1 MKYVESCPKP
11 ESSPLQKICTTFLV
25 LSMAYCGSGLQ
36 NYGTGPGLNY
46 VVNVMKMGAVGDGRK
61 DDSQA
66 FLRAWTAVCG
76 ANKTAPLLLIPA
88 GRTFLLKPVKFQGPC
103 TSSAINFKILGNIMA
118 PDMRAWKGNDR
129 QNWLVFENISWLKID
144 GNGQID
150 GRGASWWQQE
160 SEPEKRPTALKF
172 SRCTDLRLD
181 QLKHINSPRN
191 HISVTGCRN
200 VVISHLNITAPGSS
214 PNTDGIDIGRTRNV
228 YIHDC
233 NIETGDDCIAIGTE
247 SFNFSISHVTCGPG
261 HGISIGSLGAN
272 GATAR
277 VKNINVSD
285 CSFKGSTNGARIKTW
300 QGGSGFAKE
309 IYFQRIHLDA
319 VANPI
324 IIDQYYCLVTGK
336 CPNQTSAVKVSDV
349 FYNNFEGTSS
359 SKKAIILNC
368 SQSIGCDN
376 LRLTDISIKSSVHGA
391 GCQSSC
397 LNAQAIVSNSVP
409 AVKCLKR
416 K

>member
-1 MKYVESCPKP
+1 MSKP
-11 ESSPLQKICTTFLV
+11 ESSPLQKICTTLLV

-36 NYGTGPGLNY
+36 NYGTGPGFNY

-66 FLRAWTAVCG
+66 FLRAWAAVCG

-88 GRTFLLKPVKFQGPC
+88 GRTFLLKPVKFQ
-103 TSSAINFKILGNIMA
+103 
-118 PDMRAWKGNDR
+118 AWKGDDR

-160 SEPEKRPTALKF
+160 SEPEKRPAALTFNK
-172 SRCTDLRLD
+172 CTNLRLD

-191 HISVTGCRN
+191 HITVTGCRKCG
-200 VVISHLNITAPGSS
+200 HFSS
-214 PNTDGIDIGRTRNV
+214 KYYCSWFKSQHRWHRYRPDKE
-228 YIHDC
+228 C
-233 NIETGDDCIAIGTE
+233 DDCIAIGTE
-247 SFNFSISHVTCGPG
+247 SFNFKISHVTCGPG

-324 IIDQYYCLVTGK
+324 IIDQYYCPVNGN
-336 CPNQTSAVKVSDV
+336 CPNQTSTVKVSDV

-359 SKKAIILNC
+359 SEKAIILNC
-368 SQSIGCDN
+368 SQSTGCDN
-376 LRLTDISIKSSVHGA
+376 LRLTDIFIKSSVHGA

>member
-1 MKYVESCPKP
+1 MSKP
-11 ESSPLQKICTTFLV
+11 ESSPLQKICTTLLV

-36 NYGTGPGLNY
+36 NYGTGPGFNY

-66 FLRAWTAVCG
+66 FLRAWAAVCG

-118 PDMRAWKGNDR
+118 PDMTAWKGDDR
-129 QNWLVFENISWLKID
+129 QNWLVFENINWLKID

-160 SEPEKRPTALKF
+160 SEPEKRPAALTFNK
-172 SRCTDLRLD
+172 CTNLRLN

-191 HISVTGCRN
+191 HITVTGCRN

-214 PNTDGIDIGRTRNV
+214 PNTDGIDIGQTRNV

-247 SFNFSISHVTCGPG
+247 SFNFKISHVTCGPG

-272 GATAR
+272 GAMAR

-324 IIDQYYCLVTGK
+324 IIDQYYCPVPGN

-359 SKKAIILNC
+359 SEKAIILNC

-376 LRLTDISIKSSVHGA
+376 LRLTDIFIKSSVQGA

-397 LNAQAIVSNSVP
+397 LNAQATVSNSVP